1 MHQKIYAQVA
11 IIGSGPSGYS
21 AAFRCAD
28 LGLDTVLIERYNKLG
43 GVCLNVG
50 CIPSKALLH
59 IAKVIKEA
67 KELYKTGVSF
77 SEPIVDIEKIKN
89 WKENV
94 INQLTNGLSSM
105 RKKRKIR
112 IFQGNA
118 IFDTDKSLF
127 VTSKEDRFSIFFDHA
142 IIATGSKPI
151 KISSIPNDD
160 IRIWDSTDAL
170 SFKTIPNRFLIIG
183 SGIIGLEMATIYSA
197 LGSKVDII
205 DRFNHFLPAVD
216 KDITNVY
223 IKSINQRFNLMLNT
237 HIDKIELK
245 ENGLTVDIVQ
255 ENISKKNVF
264 YDAVLVAI
272 GRTPNI
278 DTLKLDKIGLKIN
291 SLGFI
296 DVDKQLKT
304 NIPHIYAIGD
314 VTGAPMLAHK
324 GVHEGHIAAEV
335 ISGKQHYF
343 EPKVIPSIAYTEP
356 EIAWVGLNEKQAKKE
371 NINYEIA
378 NFPWSASGRAIASN
392 CSTGMTKL
400 IFNKENNKIIGGSIV
415 GTNAGELIGEV
426 GLAIE
431 MGCDAEDIALTI
443 HAHPTLYESI
453 GLSAEI
459 FQGTATDVLNVK
471 FNK

>member
-1 MHQKIYAQVA
+1 MHQKIYTQVV

-50 CIPSKALLH
+50 CIPSKTLLH
-59 IAKVIKEA
+59 IAKVIKES
-67 KELYKTGVSF
+67 KELHRTGVFF
-77 SEPIVDIEKIKN
+77 SEPVIDIEKIKN

-94 INQLTNGLSSM
+94 INKLTNGLSNM
-105 RKKRKIR
+105 RKQRKIR

-118 IFDTDKSLF
+118 VFETNKSLF
-127 VTSKEDRFSIFFDHA
+127 VTNEEDQFSIFFDNA

-160 IRIWDSTDAL
+160 TRIWDSTDAL
-170 SFKTIPNRFLIIG
+170 SLTMIPKRFLIIG

-205 DRFNHFLPAVD
+205 DRFNHFLPSID
-216 KDITNVY
+216 KDITDIYV
-223 IKSINQRFNLMLNT
+223 KSINQRFNLMLNT
-237 HIDKIELK
+237 HIDKVEIKKTGLK
-245 ENGLTVDIVQ
+245 VDIVQ
-255 ENISKKNVF
+255 ENIAKKNIF

-278 DTLKLDKIGLKIN
+278 DRLKLDEIGLKIN
-291 SLGFI
+291 SFGFI
-296 DVDKQLKT
+296 EVDNQLRT
-304 NIPHIYAIGD
+304 NIPNIYAVGD
-314 VTGAPMLAHK
+314 VTGTPMLAHK

-335 ISGKQHYF
+335 IAGKKHYF
-343 EPKVIPSIAYTEP
+343 EPVIIPSIAYTEP
-356 EIAWVGLNEKQAKKE
+356 EIAWVGLNETQAKKE
-371 NINYEIA
+371 KIDYKVAIV
-378 NFPWSASGRAIASN
+378 PWSISGRAIASN
-392 CSTGMTKL
+392 SSIGMTKL
-400 IFNKENNKIIGGSIV
+400 IFNKDNNKIIGGAIV

-453 GLSAEI
+453 GLSAEV
-459 FQGTATDVLNVK
+459 FQGTATDVLNSK

>member
-1 MHQKIYAQVA
+1 MHQKIYAQVV

-50 CIPSKALLH
+50 CIPSKTLLH
-59 IAKVIKEA
+59 IAKVIGEA
-67 KELYKTGVSF
+67 KELSKTGVFF
-77 SEPIVDIEKIKN
+77 SDPVINIEKIKN
-89 WKENV
+89 WKENI
-94 INQLTNGLSSM
+94 INKLTSGLSNM
-105 RKKRKIR
+105 RKTRKIR
-112 IFQGNA
+112 IFQGHAVFN
-118 IFDTDKSLF
+118 TDKSII
-127 VTSKEDRFSIFFDHA
+127 VTSKEDEFTIFFDNA
-142 IIATGSKPI
+142 IIATGSRPI
-151 KISSIPNDD
+151 KIASMPNND

-170 SFKTIPNRFLIIG
+170 LLKTIPNRFLIIG
-183 SGIIGLEMATIYSA
+183 GGIIGLEMATIYSA
-197 LGSKVDII
+197 LGSTVDVI
-205 DRFNHFLPAVD
+205 DRFNHFLPSVD
-216 KDITNVY
+216 KDISDTY

-237 HIDKIELK
+237 HIDKVELK
-245 ENGLTVDIVQ
+245 KIGLTVDIVQ
-255 ENISKKNVF
+255 ENITKKNIF

-278 DTLKLDKIGLKIN
+278 DTLKLEKIGLKIN
-291 SLGFI
+291 SFGFI
-296 DVDKQLKT
+296 EVDKQLKT

-314 VTGAPMLAHK
+314 VTGIPMLAHK

-335 ISGKQHYF
+335 IFGKKHYF
-343 EPKVIPSIAYTEP
+343 EPKVIPSIAYTDP
-356 EIAWVGLNEKQAKKE
+356 EIAWVGLNETQAKKE
-371 NINYEIA
+371 KIDYGIA
-378 NFPWSASGRAIASN
+378 NFPWSASGRAISSN
-392 CSTGMTKL
+392 CSIGMTKL

-453 GLSAEI
+453 GVAAEV
-459 FQGTATDVLNVK
+459 FQGTATDVLNYQL
-471 FNK
+471 NK